1 MKSIDRLEHFLQF
14 NQMGAL
20 KEDEPVPNDLETKR
34 EECRKNL
41 EHFQHMLN
49 GYKHTQRITELMV
62 ESAQRSV
69 NHWQM
74 ELDDTDNDIRK
85 AMEIE
90 RNEREATI

>member
-1 MKSIDRLEHFLQF
+1 MNAYDRLAYFLEF
-14 NQMGAL
+14 NKMGAL
-20 KEDEPVPNDLETKR
+20 KEDEPMLLETKR

-49 GYKHTQRITELMV
+49 GYKLTQRMTEIMV

-74 ELDDTDNDIRK
+74 ELDDTENDIK
-85 AMEIE
+85 KEMEIE